1 MFYYVKKK
9 KMACVW
15 TTARVLAEVNH
26 QWSNHWHSLGLK
38 FKKDSDQKQ
47 HDLGR
52 TKDIRQLWVLSE
64 KARLKKKKKTKI
76 INQYW
81 IPKSR
86 LRQF

>member
-1 MFYYVKKK
+1 MFYYEKKK

-15 TTARVLAEVNH
+15 TTTRVLAGVNH

-52 TKDIRQLWVLSE
+52 TKEIRQLWVLS
-64 KARLKKKKKTKI
+64 KKKDPKNKNKI
-76 INQYW
+76 IIQYW
-81 IPKSR
+81 IQKSR
-86 LRQF
+86 LRKF